1 MLGIKQSNNKV
12 SDYDDLDIQIL
23 FLFSYK
29 KVIIYTILLP
39 LVNYVTYP
47 LLFGYYINNN

>member
-29 KVIIYTILLP
+29 KVIYLHYFAP
-39 LVNYVTYP
+39 L
-47 LLFGYYINNN
+47 G